1 MAMMRTIA
9 PATFVK
15 FKRWMAEKAPARE
28 PLKRNRDRR
37 QADIVRGLLDQGML
51 VS

>member
-1 MAMMRTIA
+1 
-9 PATFVK
+9 VK